1 MRYLL
6 GTHRASWSQSL
17 DSRHRIGGHVVRSP
31 FIGLEGEDEVGT
43 FNAPAP
49 GHCWRAFLPHL
60 LCAEDGGF
68 LSATSAYAAIAKRW
82 SSSGSK
88 ARAQRWVPVGRPKT
102 GLRLDL
108 GAGTSTRRR
117 DHRS

>member
-17 DSRHRIGGHVVRSP
+17 HSRHRIGEHVVRSP
-31 FIGLEGEDEVGT
+31 FIGLEDEDEVWT
-43 FNAPAP
+43 FSAPTP
-49 GHCWRAFLPHL
+49 GQRWRAFLPHL
-60 LCAEDGGF
+60 SCIGDNGF
-68 LSATSAYAAIAKRW
+68 LSATCACAAIAKRW
-82 SSSGSK
+82 SSAGSK
-88 ARAQRWVPVGRPKT
+88 ARAERWVPLGRPRT

-117 DHRS
+117 DH